1 MQQNIFAIKAHILYA
16 QTPQEIRCTEDG
28 YLVCEAGRVAGV
40 FPVLPEQYRDIRL
53 FDESGKLLIPGL
65 SDLHLH
71 APQYSFRGMG
81 MDLEL
86 LDWLN
91 THTFPEEAKY
101 KDLLYAQAAYRIFI
115 DALLHSAT
123 TRACIFATIHR
134 EATELL
140 MGMLEA
146 SGGVKGFVGKVNM
159 DRNSPDYLREE
170 TGESLRETRRW
181 LAGCSGKYQNIAP
194 ILTPRF
200 TPACSDSLLRGL
212 GELQWES
219 GVPVQSHLSEN
230 ESEVAWVKSLCP
242 DAAHYAD
249 SYDRFRLFG
258 GEGCPTVMAHCVHC
272 TAEELDLMQERGVFI
287 AHCPQSNTNLSSG
300 AAPVRL
306 FLERGMHVGLGS
318 DIAGG
323 AHLSIFRAMADAIQ
337 CSKLRW
343 RLLDQSLRPL
353 NIAEA
358 FYLGTKGGGAF
369 FGQVGSFEPGYLFD
383 AVLLDDG
390 SLPHPQPLTP
400 LERLERL
407 IYLGDER
414 NLAGKYIEGQRIF

>member
-1 MQQNIFAIKAHILYA
+1 M
-16 QTPQEIRCTEDG
+16 
-28 YLVCEAGRVAGV
+28 
-40 FPVLPEQYRDIRL
+40 
-53 FDESGKLLIPGL
+53 
-65 SDLHLH
+65 
-71 APQYSFRGMG
+71 
-81 MDLEL
+81 
-86 LDWLN
+86 
-91 THTFPEEAKY
+91 
-101 KDLLYAQAAYRIFI
+101 
-115 DALLHSAT
+115 
-123 TRACIFATIHR
+123 
-134 EATELL
+134 
-140 MGMLEA
+140 
-146 SGGVKGFVGKVNM
+146 
-159 DRNSPDYLREE
+159 
-170 TGESLRETRRW
+170 
-181 LAGCSGKYQNIAP
+181 
-194 ILTPRF
+194 
-200 TPACSDSLLRGL
+200 
-212 GELQWES
+212 
-219 GVPVQSHLSEN
+219 
-230 ESEVAWVKSLCP
+230 
-242 DAAHYAD
+242 
-249 SYDRFRLFG
+249 
-258 GEGCPTVMAHCVHC
+258 
-272 TAEELDLMQERGVFI
+272 
-287 AHCPQSNTNLSSG
+287 
-300 AAPVRL
+300 RL